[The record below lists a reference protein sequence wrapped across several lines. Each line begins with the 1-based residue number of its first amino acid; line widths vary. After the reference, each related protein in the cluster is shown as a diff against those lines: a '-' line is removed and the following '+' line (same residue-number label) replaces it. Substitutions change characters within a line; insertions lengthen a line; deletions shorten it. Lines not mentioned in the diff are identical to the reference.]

1 MIIYTYTQHKNL
13 KNLENLKS
21 VVGSRGGAIYGEVIF
36 IHHPNSIF
44 GTINICCSYL
54 QKPTLDVFGF
64 VFIDHLGP
72 AELHLASCNSH
83 QKKSLNH
90 NGLEIEKWCLDTR

>member
-1 MIIYTYTQHKNL
+1 MQ
-13 KNLENLKS
+13 
-21 VVGSRGGAIYGEVIF
+21 GEVIF
-36 IHHPNSIF
+36 IYHPNSIF

-90 NGLEIEKWCLDTR
+90 NGLEIEKWCLDAR